1 MRNKIT
7 VFIDFIGEVIC
18 INVTQLMTAKWF
30 DAEVRVL

>member
-7 VFIDFIGEVIC
+7 TFIDFIGKFLI

-30 DAEVRVL
+30 DADVTVL